1 MQPTQSRWTIVIA
14 LVMAAIGAL
23 FVWLRQ
29 PAAEIIATPPVIR
42 TAPQPAPEVL
52 PTAAVPTQAAKQAP
66 AAAEAVDESV
76 GRASSTIH
84 FEHAAALRS

>member
-29 PAAEIIATPPVIR
+29 PAAEIIATP
-42 TAPQPAPEVL
+42 L
-52 PTAAVPTQAAKQAP
+52 
-66 AAAEAVDESV
+66 
-76 GRASSTIH
+76 
-84 FEHAAALRS
+84 